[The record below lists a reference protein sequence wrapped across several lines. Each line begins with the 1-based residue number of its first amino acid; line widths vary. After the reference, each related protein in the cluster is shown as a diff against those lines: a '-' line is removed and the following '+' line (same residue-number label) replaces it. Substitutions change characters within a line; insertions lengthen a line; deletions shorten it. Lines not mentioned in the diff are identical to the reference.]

1 MSVLEI
7 ENLSFGYRGETLLKN
22 VNMRLLPH
30 DHMGLVGTNGCG
42 KTTLLKKIYNSL
54 KEDKSISVGYM
65 PQNYDEELSFELTPV
80 SYLQSFLGY
89 DKENKSKIMSCLG
102 ALNFVE
108 D

>member
-42 KTTLLKKIYNSL
+42 KTTLLNLIAHRLIPDEGRVNWLSDETFTYLDQHLKIH
-54 KEDKSISVGYM
+54 
-65 PQNYDEELSFELTPV
+65 DEMTIHE
-80 SYLQSFLGY
+80 YLYQVY
-89 DKENKSKIMSCLG
+89 DKLFAREKEMNDLYKSL
-102 ALNFVE
+102 
-108 D
+108 